1 MITMISLAMP
11 HLHDPDVICSVNLG
25 IFSKFLSQRRHA
37 SFQVL
42 SLTRILSLNVR
53 INTGGIQLK
62 DNQQNK
68 SNCNKNSGITTKQ
81 NTVNCINASAARFAG
96 RMKSYLRVQLAFNPL
111 SPNITMHFL
120 LTVLYIILMVLA
132 GRICIKIKSS
142 YL

>member
-1 MITMISLAMP
+1 MP
-11 HLHDPDVICSVNLG
+11 HLHDPDVICSVYLG
-25 IFSKFLSQRRHA
+25 IFSKFLSQRCHA

-62 DNQQNK
+62 DSQQNK

-81 NTVNCINASAARFAG
+81 NTVNCINASAARFTG

-111 SPNITMHFL
+111 SPITVPKL
-120 LTVLYIILMVLA
+120 
-132 GRICIKIKSS
+132 
-142 YL
+142 